1 MDDMNTHTGSH
12 DMDEITLVR
21 AVLAPPPPP
30 RPQVTARARQRLAS
44 RIEQAGLSARPA
56 AGEGAIREPIPRL
69 APPAP
74 RRSRRLRWAAAI
86 SGVAAAGLAGALAV
100 TSLLPGGGQPG
111 QGGHGRQG
119 GLVTSE
125 RPFAT
130 LTGQPAG
137 AFLTALATRVAQAKP
152 ATARYWCQ
160 RVTSAQLDP
169 IGPGGQ
175 ELTPAGQGL
184 KPSPVS
190 DYRYSIFARQVADD
204 CFAYSKTGS
213 RNVGGYLQDLGA
225 QPATAKDAAAW
236 RRDGSPA
243 WHAWYGNGQLI
254 PSQPGPRRQVGGKPG
269 QEPWGNPASLPADP
283 AKLRKVLLA
292 AVAGPNDPLMRI
304 AERQSGQSY
313 AQLRNENLFG
323 QARILLL
330 EPLSPAVRAAA
341 YQVLASVPGVHMKP
355 GVTDPSGRSGT
366 ALWIGPRSGPG
377 QIVIVDPATGML
389 LADEWLAT
397 GPHGV
402 YAPGTLTQYNLWQS
416 PGWTDRLP

>member
-1 MDDMNTHTGSH
+1 
-12 DMDEITLVR
+12 MDEITLVR

-74 RRSRRLRWAAAI
+74 WRSRRLRWAAAI

-341 YQVLASVPGVHMKP
+341 YQVLASVPGVRMKP

>member
-1 MDDMNTHTGSH
+1 
-12 DMDEITLVR
+12 MDEIALVR
-21 AVLAPPPPP
+21 AVLASPPPP
-30 RPQVTARARQRLAS
+30 RPQVTALARQRLAERTGER
-44 RIEQAGLSARPA
+44 RIPAQPAPAGRAMRKP
-56 AGEGAIREPIPRL
+56 
-69 APPAP
+69 APPLVP
-74 RRSRRLRWAAAI
+74 RGRRPSWRLRRAAAVGGI
-86 SGVAAAGLAGALAV
+86 VAASLAGALVV
-100 TSLLPGGGQPG
+100 TSLPGGA
-111 QGGHGRQG
+111 GH

-125 RPFAT
+125 RPFAN

-137 AFLTALATRVAQAKP
+137 AFLTALATRVAQATP
-152 ATARYWCQ
+152 ATGRYWCL
-160 RVTSAQLDP
+160 RLISAELDP

-184 KPSPVS
+184 TPSPVS
-190 DYRYSIFARQVADD
+190 DYRYSIFARQAYDD
-204 CFAYSKTGS
+204 CHTYSKTGS
-213 RNVGGYLQDLGA
+213 RNVGGYIQDLGA
-225 QPATAKDAAAW
+225 RPATAKDAAAW

-254 PSQPGPRRQVGGKPG
+254 PSKPGPRTQVSGKRG
-269 QEPWGNPASLPADP
+269 QEPWGNPATLPADP

-292 AVAGPNDPLMRI
+292 AVGGPNDPTMRL
-304 AERQSGQSY
+304 AEQQSGQSY
-313 AQLRNENLFG
+313 AQLRDYNLFV

-330 EPLSPAVRAAA
+330 DPLSPSVRAAA
-341 YQVLASVPGVHMKP
+341 YQVLASVPGVRMKP

-377 QIVIVDPATGML
+377 QITIVDPATGIL

-416 PGWTDRLP
+416 PGWRDRLP